1 MTLLAPLFVG
11 NTTIT
16 SSNPLAHAQLEN
28 SHIVATIN
36 SMRTTI
42 IKSRVTYGSV
52 SYKVL
57 NYARFKSRFNNGT
70 FTTNDYMSFCNGQ
83 YTLSD
88 IQRAIKSVIEN
99 GHMREVGHGRYRY
112 IESGV
117 LGKLENAYRM
127 SSWGSRGFSGNR
139 TDSPDDGLLGD

>member
-42 IKSRVTYGSV
+42 IKSRVTYGGV

-57 NYARFKSRFNNGT
+57 NYARFKSRFNDGT
-70 FTTNDYMSFCNGQ
+70 FSAAEYLSFCNDQ
-83 YTLSD
+83 YNFSD
-88 IQRAIKSVIEN
+88 IQRAIGSLDQN
-99 GHMREVGHGRYRY
+99 GHVRKAGNGRYRY

-127 SSWGSRGFSGNR
+127 SSWGSRGNR
-139 TDSPDDGLLGD
+139 TDSLNEDESFQD